1 MIKKSFR
8 NHVTVT
14 FSITLVLITI
24 SSVTALTPSRSSSR
38 TALAYS
44 NGIHN
49 TETPT
54 RVGFWS
60 NLFPSNRRQVS
71 EQDGV
76 DEYLEFLD
84 RRYNRLRVDEIE
96 SSPVRISAWGW
107 LMDDNN
113 KPHPITEKMR
123 KQKNDALYALGVAEL
138 ASEKLLQKH
147 QISIGKRNAMTS
159 LGGLFGRPKNLV
171 ESNAVLKQE
180 LKKQMKSRAKAILK
194 VPKQA
199 IIIAPVLTCFLL
211 SARLLVVLGA
221 IFQDS

>member
-1 MIKKSFR
+1 M
-8 NHVTVT
+8 
-14 FSITLVLITI
+14 
-24 SSVTALTPSRSSSR
+24 TALTPSRSSSR

-54 RVGFWS
+54 RGGFWS
-60 NLFPSNRRQVS
+60 NMFPSHRRQVS

-84 RRYNRLRVDEIE
+84 RRYNRLRVEEKE

-113 KPHPITEKMR
+113 KAHPIAEEMR
-123 KQKNDALYALGVAEL
+123 KQKSDALYVLGVAEL

-147 QISIGKRNAMTS
+147 QISTGKKNATTS

-171 ESNAVLKQE
+171 ERNAILKQE
-180 LKKQMKSRAKAILK
+180 VKKQMKSRAKAILN

-211 SARLLVVLGA
+211 FARLLVALGP